1 MLYLLCL
8 LCLLHV
14 SAGLNVTLHRAIN
27 EQGALPSGVILGLP
41 AYGRVF
47 TCDGDDTNTADGG
60 DTADG
65 DDTTNDISMIGK
77 IPICNCKEKN
87 FKKRSLDLLAAVPLN
102 VTKSCT
108 TGYDD
113 MTATPW
119 WDCPRGSGLPGGGD
133 SGGIRQQGWYENF
146 ISLNRKSE
154 LAKKYG
160 CEGLGLWTANGISD
174 GTMEDG
180 EMWKLFSEWR

>member
-1 MLYLLCL
+1 ML
-8 LCLLHV
+8 LLHV
-14 SAGLNVTLHRAIN
+14 PAGLNVTLHRAIN

-47 TCDGDDTNTADGG
+47 TCDGDDTT
-60 DTADG
+60 
-65 DDTTNDISMIGK
+65 DDTTENDISMIGK
-77 IPICNCKEKN
+77 VPPICKCKEKN
-87 FKKRSLDLLAAVPLN
+87 FKKKSLDLLAAVPLN
-102 VTKSCT
+102 VTKRCT

-133 SGGIRQQGWYENF
+133 SGGIRQQGWYENVM
-146 ISLNRKSE
+146 SLQRKSE
-154 LAKKYG
+154 LARKYG
-160 CEGLGLWTANGISD
+160 CAGLGLWTANGISD